1 MVPLLPCRRCA
12 CHTRAKQD
20 WHYPKVRM
28 TGQDFRA
35 TQLGLNPRF
44 SVAIA
49 GHLAYFEWTELGD
62 RLMKQDVS
70 ERIPDALAP
79 RVEAARRWFNDSAD
93 AAGDTF
99 KVTGILDADAALEGS
114 DELKLILCG
123 GDRCEQRSFRV
134 SGEGPSFLVEQADP
148 MPVASGKPQAELDPP
163 PGARLG
169 WLDNVMAQHA
179 FVVLLFYR
187 GFW

>member
-1 MVPLLPCRRCA
+1 
-12 CHTRAKQD
+12 
-20 WHYPKVRM
+20 M

-99 KVTGILDADAALEGS
+99 KVTGILDADAALQGS
-114 DELKLILCG
+114 HELRLILCG
-123 GDRCEQRSFRV
+123 GDRCEQRTFRV

-148 MPVASGKPQAELDPP
+148 MPAASGKPQAELDPP

-169 WLDNVMAQHA
+169 WLDSIMAQHA

>member
-1 MVPLLPCRRCA
+1 ME
-12 CHTRAKQD
+12 
-20 WHYPKVRM
+20 
-28 TGQDFRA
+28 
-35 TQLGLNPRF
+35 TQVN
-44 SVAIA
+44 
-49 GHLAYFEWTELGD
+49 E
-62 RLMKQDVS
+62 Q
-70 ERIPDALAP
+70 IPESLTP
-79 RVEAARRWFNDSAD
+79 RVEAAVAWFNDSAD
-93 AAGDTF
+93 AADDTF

-148 MPVASGKPQAELDPP
+148 IPLASGKPQAELDPP

>member
-1 MVPLLPCRRCA
+1 MR
-12 CHTRAKQD
+12 
-20 WHYPKVRM
+20 
-28 TGQDFRA
+28 
-35 TQLGLNPRF
+35 
-44 SVAIA
+44 
-49 GHLAYFEWTELGD
+49 
-62 RLMKQDVS
+62 QDVS
-70 ERIPDALAP
+70 ELIPDALAP
-79 RVEAARRWFNDSAD
+79 RVDAALQWFNGSPE

-123 GDRCEQRSFRV
+123 GDRCEQRTFRV
-134 SGEGPSFLVEQADP
+134 SGEDPNFRVEQADLEP
-148 MPVASGKPQAELDPP
+148 APPGKPQAKLDPP

-169 WLDNVMAQHA
+169 WLDSVMAQHA